1 MQQNRSTVPQPGGS
15 HPAGVELETVF
26 LTSSQVLPMLL
37 AWEPNVENTALAAKL
52 TILSIFFLLFNLISL
67 TSVLHCEQ
75 CSEGQLKSVC
85 SPAVYL
91 QLFLGHIYTHRLSG
105 IVLELTWLE

>member
-1 MQQNRSTVPQPGGS
+1 MPQPGGS

-91 QLFLGHIYTHRLSG
+91 ELFLGHTHTH
-105 IVLELTWLE
+105 IVSLELF